1 MYGSNTNALLGHVDR
16 LISYGSTSPLCQPS
30 LPAFSLYVKTSA
42 HWLPTAVCTLIFT
55 LQKSEMGLS
64 FGSAFHMAARS
75 LRPQSQMPL
84 RDPQL
89 RDPQMQVRDPQMPLH
104 DP

>member
-42 HWLPTAVCTLIFT
+42 HWLPTNCYYVSHVTIPLESR
-55 LQKSEMGLS
+55 KSY
-64 FGSAFHMAARS
+64 
-75 LRPQSQMPL
+75 
-84 RDPQL
+84 
-89 RDPQMQVRDPQMPLH
+89 
-104 DP
+104 